1 MQKSLTEIHVAITGG
16 ARGIGQEIAADLAK
30 GGARVTIGDVDPDA
44 VDATAST
51 LSGSVYGLHLDV
63 TNAESFTTFLFDAET
78 RFGPVD
84 VLINNAGVM
93 WVGPFDKEPEIST
106 DRMIDIN
113 LRAVIRGV
121 QLAAPAM
128 RRRGRGHIITIASAA
143 ARLSPPGESSYAA
156 TKHGVLGYLTG
167 VREELRG
174 TGVDLSVIMP
184 GVVETELA
192 AGTASGAAKVLQP
205 ADVARVVAQTIKRPR
220 FEVTIPGY
228 IGPLVRFIGILP
240 QWARDLILRKMVP
253 DQVAAT
259 RNSNDRA
266 NYETRAGIRSKMTE
280 D

>member
-1 MQKSLTEIHVAITGG
+1 MQFTLAELHVAITGG
-16 ARGIGQEIAADLAK
+16 ARGIGREIAAYLSAE
-30 GGARVTIGDVDPDA
+30 GARVTIGDLDSDA
-44 VDATAST
+44 VTATAAA
-51 LSGSVYGLHLDV
+51 LPGPVYGLHLDV
-63 TNAESFTTFLFDAET
+63 TERTSFTAFLSDAET
-78 RFGPVD
+78 YFGPVD

-93 WVGPFDKEPEIST
+93 WVGPFDEEADTFT
-106 DRMIDIN
+106 DRMISVN

-128 RRRGRGHIITIASAA
+128 RRRGNGHIVTIASAA
-143 ARLSPPGESSYAA
+143 ARLSPPGESTYAA

-174 TGVDLSVIMP
+174 TGVNLSVIMP

-228 IGPLVRFIGILP
+228 IGPLVQFIGLLP
-240 QWARDLILRKMVP
+240 QGLRDLILRKMVP

-259 RNSNDRA
+259 RGSTDRA
-266 NYETRAGIRSKMTE
+266 DYETRAGIHSAKHE